1 MEKRLRNYIVPNIL
15 AMLGTSCYVLADTYF
30 ISVAE
35 GADGITALNLV
46 LPVYGLI
53 YALGSMIGVGSA
65 TRYSLN
71 KSMGHES
78 ADDFFSNSVWWTLL
92 LSSVFVLI
100 GIFCPGELLILL
112 GADEGI
118 VSIGVPYI
126 RIVLCFAPFFMLNYT
141 FTAFVRNDS
150 APGLAM
156 AATLFSGIFNIA
168 ADYIFMFPAGMG
180 MTGAALAT
188 GISPIVSM
196 GICMIHYMSKK
207 NTIVFAMKIPTVKK
221 FFSACNLGIVAFVGE
236 LSSGITTLVFNFI
249 LLGLSGNT
257 AVAAYG
263 IIANIALVGT
273 ALFNGVSLGLQPVAS
288 SVHGQMKSET
298 EKKIYR
304 QALKIGES
312 IAIAAVVIIFMFAE
326 QLISIFNSEH
336 SPELAA
342 LAGAGLRLYFIGFL
356 IASVNI
362 VKSGFYSAIGKGMES
377 SVIALSRGVIVISA
391 AAFLLS
397 KLFGISGVWIAF
409 PVSEAVTWM
418 LSVGICFL
426 PVGKNKIVA
435 EQSNRQI

>member
-53 YALGSMIGVGSA
+53 YAVGSMIGVGSA

-71 KSMGHES
+71 KSMGNEG
-78 ADDFFSNSVWWTLL
+78 ADDYFSNSVWWTLL
-92 LSSVFVLI
+92 LSCLFVLT
-100 GIFCPGELLILL
+100 GIFCPGKLLTLL
-112 GADEGI
+112 GADTGI
-118 VSIGVPYI
+118 VGIGVPYI

-141 FTAFVRNDS
+141 FTAFTRNDS

-168 ADYIFMFPAGMG
+168 ADYIFMFPCGMG

-196 GICMIHYMSKK
+196 GICMIHFMSKK
-207 NTIVFAMKIPTVKK
+207 NTIVFTGKIPTVKK
-221 FFSACNLGIVAFVGE
+221 LFSACNLGVAAFVGE

-263 IIANIALVGT
+263 IIANFALVGT

-288 SVHGQMKSET
+288 SVHGRRDEET
-298 EKKIYR
+298 EKKIYG
-304 QALKIGES
+304 QALKTGEG
-312 IAIAAVVIIFMFAE
+312 IAIALFLIIILSGE

-336 SPELAA
+336 SSDLAV
-342 LAGAGLRLYFIGFL
+342 LAGSGLRIYFAGFL

-362 VKSGFYSAIGKGMES
+362 IKSGFYSAVGKGLES
-377 SVIALSRGVIVISA
+377 SVIALSRGVFVISA

-409 PVSEAVTWM
+409 PVSEAVTWL
-418 LSVGICFL
+418 LSIGLCFFRA
-426 PVGKNKIVA
+426 GRKNKMA
-435 EQSNRQI
+435 A